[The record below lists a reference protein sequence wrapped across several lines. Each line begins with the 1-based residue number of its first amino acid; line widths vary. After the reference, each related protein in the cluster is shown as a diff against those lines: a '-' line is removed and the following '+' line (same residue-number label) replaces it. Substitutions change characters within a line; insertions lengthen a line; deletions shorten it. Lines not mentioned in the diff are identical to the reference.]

1 MLYIIFDNDEQ
12 QITYASGNNPKFS
25 FDTTI
30 EKEIPYNQLEDSYL
44 EIFIY
49 SLPLN
54 TQIETLKTQNSKDV
68 INSATLYSALK
79 IDLLTLAIAP
89 EHHDIGLVDNKK
101 KHIQIGRI
109 NYMVSCSHIEN
120 IHIQLDN
127 INFTL
132 NSMTKNDLA
141 LKLKMKAAKT
151 QKQSKYTKEF
161 HGKLIPKEEH
171 TEYSCSCSG
180 GDSNNN
186 DNDSNSNVL
195 SIQNKMS
202 MKDLRNSES
211 VLNIYTVRLVDDN
224 TKVTQLPKS
233 KINTS
238 NNNTLNFNRLS
249 KRTCTT
255 KMQFNFNKNFARLD
269 NLKLTKSYIL
279 TAYAKLNFY
288 KILSEND
295 DLITKQ
301 TSKFFLTM
309 TNKNITATDPHK
321 HPNLTN
327 THNNNTNNN
336 NTPLYNNEDEFQFK
350 VFKCFTENYTDT
362 LYFKGTPIGTITF
375 TINLSNIPL
384 IRQVMCGVMTETG
397 FEINSIFLYKNLQ
410 LSSNNKTLS
419 SLPADL
425 QTLIR
430 YNNDYESAI
439 ANRTQLQSGSNVN
452 EKDFNNQL
460 LVFLKGIKD
469 VLGKSI
475 EESCLY
481 YGYSSDF
488 DLYQGQAV
496 MLELGLNMLEIID
509 KLNMELRNCCFEIL
523 KLLHKRSEFDLGTL
537 SLKWFNDKKDNNNNN
552 NTSSN
557 IILYEFKDDILIH
570 NQIIENFIRFNI
582 ESLRLCLESISRGKN
597 IDNETRSFTYYYLSV
612 SYFRLPK
619 FREAFISSILKDINN
634 DNNNIYDCELLSYAK
649 KKRKNTIDDFIE
661 QNPIN
666 NLILWENLFYKKLS
680 SSLTSCSLEND
691 IQEQLNEMNIIIN
704 YKPAYMIN
712 SHSTWQ
718 DRLSRRDYVFYGFVS
733 HLTKYVLNS
742 NTSLMETDINWLN
755 IPGYDSIFYAIN
767 YQLTTMDV
775 NEYSQ
780 QLMKLIALYIGNHSL
795 INSFISLIIQRT
807 NAYDTK
813 AVFTLITLI
822 HIIFKE
828 YENKQHIVYTN
839 KLDYYLLQSSFRITI
854 TIDNSLNI
862 AKFIW
867 LYYKNAHVI
876 SKVHLIEIT
885 NNIFL
890 VEFFNLFFHWSWQ
903 VRNAF
908 YYIVLYI
915 FGHRFKGKIPVVDY
929 ERSTNTLFTK
939 VNSGKEE
946 RVETETYGDV
956 FENKMKVIRGLQS
969 IIYTE
974 ELEPTFNNYI
984 DENRFANAISKIPV
998 QHRINIVISIHH
1010 YETVYKE
1017 FCIWK
1022 TNNKN
1027 NSGVFVDYP
1036 NLEITPPREDIVDY
1050 NSD

>member
-1 MLYIIFDNDEQ
+1 M
-12 QITYASGNNPKFS
+12 
-25 FDTTI
+25 
-30 EKEIPYNQLEDSYL
+30 
-44 EIFIY
+44 
-49 SLPLN
+49 
-54 TQIETLKTQNSKDV
+54 
-68 INSATLYSALK
+68 
-79 IDLLTLAIAP
+79 LTLSIAP

-120 IHIQLDN
+120 IHILLDN

-141 LKLKMKAAKT
+141 LKLKMKAAKN
-151 QKQSKYTKEF
+151 QRQSKYTNEF

-171 TEYSCSCSG
+171 TEYSYSCSN
-180 GDSNNN
+180 SNS
-186 DNDSNSNVL
+186 DNDSNSSHVL

-224 TKVTQLPKS
+224 TKITQLPKS
-233 KINTS
+233 KINTE
-238 NNNTLNFNRLS
+238 NNPLIVKRNF

-255 KMQFNFNKNFARLD
+255 KMPYNLNRNFTCLD

-279 TAYAKLNFY
+279 IAYAKLNFY

-295 DLITKQ
+295 EIITKQ
-301 TSKFFLTM
+301 TSKFFMTM
-309 TNKNITATDPHK
+309 TNKNMTSTDPHSRK
-321 HPNLTN
+321 HPILPNSN
-327 THNNNTNNN
+327 TAHSANSNAALHNN
-336 NTPLYNNEDEFQFK
+336 NNEDEFQFQ
-350 VFKCFTENYTDT
+350 VFKCFTENYADT
-362 LYFKGTPIGTITF
+362 LYFKGAPIGSITLS
-375 TINLSNIPL
+375 INLRNIPL

-425 QTLIR
+425 QTLMR

-439 ANRTQLQSGSNVN
+439 ANRTQLRSGVAVN
-452 EKDFNNQL
+452 EKDFNMQL
-460 LVFLKGIKD
+460 LVFLKEIKD

-496 MLELGLNMLEIID
+496 MLELGLNILEIID
-509 KLNMELRNCCFEIL
+509 KLNMELRSCCFEIL

-537 SLKWFNDKKDNNNNN
+537 SLKWFNDKKDKTNN

-557 IILYEFKDDILIH
+557 VLLYEFKDDILIH

-597 IDNETRSFTYYYLSV
+597 IDNETRSFAYYYLSV

-619 FREAFISSILKDINN
+619 FREALISSILRDI
-634 DNNNIYDCELLSYAK
+634 DTNNNIYDCELLSFAK
-649 KKRKNTIDDFIE
+649 KSRKNTIDDFME

-680 SSLTSCSLEND
+680 SSLASCSLDND
-691 IQEQLNEMNIIIN
+691 IQEQLNEMSIIIN

-733 HLTKYVLNS
+733 HLTKYVLNN
-742 NTSLMETDINWLN
+742 NTSLKETDINWLN
-755 IPGYDSIFYAIN
+755 IPGYNSIFYAIN
-767 YQLTTMDV
+767 YQLTTTNV

-780 QLMKLIALYIGNHSL
+780 QLMKLIALYIGNRSL
-795 INSFISLIIQRT
+795 INSFMSLIIQRT

-813 AVFTLITLI
+813 AVFTLVTLM

-828 YENKQHIVYTN
+828 YENKQHIVSTN
-839 KLDYYLLQSSFRITI
+839 KLDYYLIQSSFRITI
-854 TIDNSLNI
+854 STDNSLGI

-908 YYIVLYI
+908 YYILLYI

-946 RVETETYGDV
+946 RTETETYGDV

-974 ELEPTFNNYI
+974 ELEPTFNNYV
-984 DENRFANAISKIPV
+984 DEKRFTNAISKVPV
-998 QHRINIVISIHH
+998 QHRINIVLSIHH
-1010 YETVYKE
+1010 YETVHKE
-1017 FCIWK
+1017 FCTWK

-1036 NLEITPPREDIVDY
+1036 NLEITPPKEDIVDY